1 MSIFTSIIERKI
13 PASIVYET
21 ENIIAFKDINPLAPV
36 HILIV
41 PKKEITDLNFLIE
54 EDKKLY
60 GEILLAISKVAE
72 IEGVKDSG
80 YRVISNTGKDA
91 HQEVKHLHFHLLG
104 GTDLG
109 DLLTK

>member
-1 MSIFTSIIERKI
+1 MSIFSSIIERKI

-21 ENIIAFKDINPLAPV
+21 DNVIAFRDINPLAPV

-41 PKKEITDLNFLIE
+41 PKKEIQDLNFLIE
-54 EDKKLY
+54 KDKSLY

-72 IEGVKDSG
+72 IEGVKDTG
-80 YRVISNTGKDA
+80 YRIISNTGKDA
-91 HQEVKHLHFHLLG
+91 RQEVKHLHFHLLG

-109 DLLTK
+109 ELPLI

>member
-1 MSIFTSIIERKI
+1 MSIFRSIIERKI
-13 PASIVYET
+13 PASIVYES
-21 ENIIAFKDINPLAPV
+21 ERIIAFRDINPLAPV

-41 PKKEITDLNFLIE
+41 PKKEIPDLNFLIE
-54 EDKKLY
+54 EEKSLY
-60 GEILLAISKVAE
+60 GEILLSISKVAE
-72 IEGVKDSG
+72 IEGIKESG

-109 DLLTK
+109 ELPII